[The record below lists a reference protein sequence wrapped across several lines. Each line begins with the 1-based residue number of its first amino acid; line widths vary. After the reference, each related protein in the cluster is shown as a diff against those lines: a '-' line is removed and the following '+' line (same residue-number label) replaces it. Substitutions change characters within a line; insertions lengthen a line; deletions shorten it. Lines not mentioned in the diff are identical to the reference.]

1 MKNEVIKLNFGI
13 LNSVNENDMYFKNAL
28 LETLKSEGDTLI
40 LGYGYYSNYIFNPY
54 VKDDKNKYIKL
65 DTIID
70 FEEEFYSCLAEG
82 FKKCKNKSSTK
93 EESIKPKVII
103 AGHMKNENFTY
114 KNKFEDYEILGY
126 RIYYNLKK
134 KGIDVD
140 VRVVKSS
147 EKYHKKVAFK
157 FYREKEDGKDSIT
170 NLCPVMLLIGSSNLT
185 RQGIHMT
192 EDFNQEVDVLF
203 WNNYIMK
210 KKKSIIEDIL
220 EDQKLKSYRSVYDR
234 FIEDQMRKLGKKRV
248 NNKNYEISKGIS
260 LEIYTYI
267 ASLRE
272 ELDESKKIDYIK
284 SLSETK
290 ELLIDF
296 YDSCI
301 KTPAN
306 EDNLRFLY
314 LRKDEYIQLIVKN
327 NLSDIISAIDSNSNI
342 KNTLKYNFCYREK
355 SSYEILKEILEAST
369 DEEDAKF
376 KLRVLIHGK
385 LI

>member
-1 MKNEVIKLNFGI
+1 MNFGI

-220 EDQKLKSYRSVYDR
+220 EDQKLKSHRLVYDR
-234 FIEDQMRKLGKKRV
+234 FIADQMRKLGKKIV
-248 NNKNYEISKGIS
+248 DDKHYEISKGIS
-260 LEIYTYI
+260 LEVYTYI

-272 ELDESKKIDYIK
+272 ELDKSKNDDYIK
-284 SLSETK
+284 RLSKTE
-290 ELLIDF
+290 EFLIDF
-296 YDSCI
+296 YESCI

-306 EDNLRFLY
+306 ETNLNYLY
-314 LRKDEYIQLIVKN
+314 LNKDKYIQLIVEN
-327 NLSDIISAIDSNSNI
+327 DLSDIISKIDSNGYI
-342 KNTLKYNFCYREK
+342 KDTLEKNFCYGKE
-355 SSYEILKEILEAST
+355 SSYKILEEILKLST
-369 DEEDAKF
+369 DEEVVKNS
-376 KLRVLIHGK
+376 LNILIHGK
-385 LI
+385 FI